1 MECSTEN
8 IQSVKLIFATN
19 NPNKLKEMRLA
30 IGSRTEIMSLA
41 DAGIQKEIP
50 EPFDT
55 LKENAREKAQTIH
68 RITFGLNCFSEDT
81 GLEVD
86 ALGGEPGV
94 HSARYAGEPVSYSNN
109 CRKLLRALA
118 DSTNRRARFVTV
130 ICLVLNG
137 TEFFFE
143 GRCEGQIL
151 RSPSGTAGFGYDPLF
166 MPDGSS
172 KSFAEM
178 DPDEKNVYSHRRK
191 AGDLLIAFLKT
202 QSDLPTNAQN

>member
-1 MECSTEN
+1 
-8 IQSVKLIFATN
+8 VKLIFATN
-19 NPNKLKEMRLA
+19 NAHKLKEMRLA
-30 IGSRTEIMSLA
+30 LGSRVEIISLSE
-41 DAGIQKEIP
+41 AGIIQEIP

-55 LKENAREKAQTIH
+55 LKENAREKAKTIH
-68 RITFGLNCFSEDT
+68 LLTGENCFSEDT

-109 CRKLLRALA
+109 SKKLLRALA
-118 DSTNRRARFVTV
+118 DSPNRRARFVTI
-130 ICLVLNG
+130 ICLILNNE
-137 TEFFFE
+137 EFFFE

-151 RSPSGTAGFGYDPLF
+151 RSPAGQEGFGYDPLF
-166 MPDGSS
+166 QPDGSS

-178 DPDEKNVYSHRRK
+178 DPIEKNGFSHRRK

-202 QSDLPTNAQN
+202 QTDYSANAQN

>member
-1 MECSTEN
+1 
-8 IQSVKLIFATN
+8 LIFATN
-19 NPNKLKEMRLA
+19 NPNKLEEIRLA
-30 IGSRTEIMSLA
+30 IGSRTQIISLA
-41 DAGIQKEIP
+41 EAGIQKEIP
-50 EPFDT
+50 EPYDT
-55 LKENAREKAQTIH
+55 LKENAREKAKTIH
-68 RITFGLNCFSEDT
+68 ELTAGENCFSEDT

-118 DSTNRRARFVTV
+118 DSTNRRARFITV
-130 ICLVLNG
+130 ICLFMNG
-137 TEFFFE
+137 GEYFFE

-151 RSPSGTAGFGYDPLF
+151 RSPAGAEGFGYDPLF

-178 DPDEKNVYSHRRK
+178 DPEEKNVFSHRRK
-191 AGDLLIAFLKT
+191 AGDLLIAFLKN
-202 QSDLPTNAQN
+202 QPDLPKNAQN

>member
-1 MECSTEN
+1 
-8 IQSVKLIFATN
+8 
-19 NPNKLKEMRLA
+19 MRLA
-30 IGSRTEIMSLA
+30 IGSGVEIISLA
-41 DAGIQKEIP
+41 DAGIRREIP

-55 LKENAREKAQTIH
+55 LKENAREKAKTIH
-68 RITFGLNCFSEDT
+68 KLTGGENCFSEDT

-109 CRKLLRALA
+109 SRKLLRALA
-118 DSTNRRARFVTV
+118 DLPNRRARFITV
-130 ICLVLNG
+130 ICLILNG
-137 TEFFFE
+137 EEFFFE

-151 RSPSGTAGFGYDPLF
+151 RSPAGFDGFGYDPLF
-166 MPDGSS
+166 QPDGSS

-178 DPDEKNVYSHRRK
+178 DPDEKNEFSHRRK

-202 QSDLPTNAQN
+202 QTDYSPNVQN